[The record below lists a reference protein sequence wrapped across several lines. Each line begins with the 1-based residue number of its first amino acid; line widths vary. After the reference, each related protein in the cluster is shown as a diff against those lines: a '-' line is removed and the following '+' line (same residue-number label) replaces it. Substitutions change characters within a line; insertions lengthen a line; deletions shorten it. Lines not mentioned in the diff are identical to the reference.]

1 MTRLAV
7 VIVIGVLLATAA
19 PAATQPRS
27 VSVTAASVS
36 THWTV
41 TLGPTVALKKGYW
54 RDEGLDVR
62 FTVVGPAAT
71 HVAALAG
78 GSFQFSVNLTTD
90 TLARAVSSG
99 AQLVAIM
106 GSTNQN
112 SYALYGR
119 PQIRT
124 VADLRGKRIATDTP
138 GGPIDTFGV
147 EILAE
152 AGLSPR
158 DVVMIPVAG
167 TITER
172 VNAMVAG
179 AADAAIGTMSD
190 WPTLRAQGVNLLYKL
205 SDLYPN
211 WQFAVMA
218 APVSL
223 VERNPAVVRAWIKG
237 MIRAMRFMKDPRNE
251 AELLAIAKEA
261 RLTVDEARWSEGL
274 AVQRD
279 FWPADGGLNLRGTE
293 LVLLRERDATR
304 ISRELTLSRF
314 IRLRP
319 LEEAQREL
327 GLRK

>member
-1 MTRLAV
+1 MIRFTVLVLVAA
-7 VIVIGVLLATAA
+7 VLLAAS
-19 PAATQPRS
+19 PAATQPRL
-27 VSVTAASVS
+27 VPVTAASVS

-41 TLGPTVALKKGYW
+41 TLGPTVALKKGFW
-54 RDEGLDVR
+54 RDEGLDVK

-78 GSFQFSVNLTTD
+78 GTFQFSINLTTD
-90 TLARAVSSG
+90 TLARAAGAG

-112 SYALYGR
+112 SYALFGR

-124 VADLRGKRIATDTP
+124 LADLRGKRVATDTP
-138 GGPIDTFGV
+138 GGPIDTFAL
-147 EILAE
+147 EILGE
-152 AGLSPR
+152 AGVASR
-158 DVVMIPVAG
+158 EVNMIPVAG

-179 AADAAIGTMSD
+179 AADAAVGTMSD
-190 WPTLRAQGVNLLYKL
+190 WPTLRAQGMNLLFRL

-218 APVSL
+218 APTSL
-223 VERNPAVVRAWIKG
+223 VERNPAVAKAWIKG
-237 MIRAMRFMKDPRNE
+237 FIRAFRFMKDPRNE

-261 RLTVDEARWSEGL
+261 KLSVDEARWNEGL

-293 LVLLRERDATR
+293 LVLLRERDAGR
-304 ISRELTLSRF
+304 IPKDLTLTRF
-314 IRLRP
+314 LRLRP